1 MADVACECTKTWHCI
16 KEVLSVSVIFTGT
29 ICKPG
34 VTKLVIGQ
42 SLCFAL
48 MFPLNEGFLL
58 YQIILKFH

>member
-1 MADVACECTKTWHCI
+1 MLPVNAHRLTIASSKF
-16 KEVLSVSVIFTGT
+16 LVSLVYIFTGT

-34 VTKLVIGQ
+34 VTKLVIVQ

-58 YQIILKFH
+58 HQVILKFH